1 MTSPDPD
8 RERLRWVER
17 RADPTEEADDDS
29 ADYTIDDPHDI
40 DWDEP

>member
-17 RADPTEEADDDS
+17 RADPTEDNGND
-29 ADYTIDDPHDI
+29 ADYTIDDPYDI

>member
-17 RADPTEEADDDS
+17 RADPTDKDGD
-29 ADYTIDDPHDI
+29 ADYTIDDPYDI

>member
-1 MTSPDPD
+1 MTTPDPD

-17 RADPTEEADDDS
+17 RADPTEEIND